1 MRDGGWKLAAPFRR
15 GRNVAA
21 SGVMNVRT
29 VFLAFVFALACGA
42 GAADLPA
49 AKLRAAAEY
58 SAARR
63 GSALLVIQHGRTIF
77 EDYPNGHAA
86 GEPHKIY
93 SGTKAFWN
101 LAALAAVEE
110 GMFSLDDRVAET
122 ITEWRGDAGRSRITI
137 RQLLDFTSGL
147 DAENHLHST
156 DVGDRDALALRVP
169 QVAEAGSVF
178 IYGPCSLQVFHELLR
193 RKLAPAGETPVHF
206 LERKVLRPLGF
217 GPQNYKR
224 DRAGHPLLASG
235 FLLTARQ
242 WSRLGALV
250 LRSGAPVVPP
260 RLFAQCLRGSAANRA
275 FALGFWN
282 NRLGDESGAREFDLE
297 DMLERKWQEQDWRRT
312 CLCRDAPVDL
322 VASVGSG
329 YQRLLVVPSLELI
342 VVRQGEDAKF
352 SDGRFLRLLLGR

>member
-1 MRDGGWKLAAPFRR
+1 MKVQA
-15 GRNVAA
+15 
-21 SGVMNVRT
+21 
-29 VFLAFVFALACGA
+29 VFLAFVFALVCGSH
-42 GAADLPA
+42 AADLPVA
-49 AKLRAAAEY
+49 NLRAAAEY

-110 GMFSLDDRVAET
+110 GILALDDRAAET
-122 ITEWRGDAGRSRITI
+122 ITEWRGDAGKSRITI

-156 DVGDRDALALRVP
+156 DVGNRDAVALRVP
-169 QVAEAGSVF
+169 QVAEAGGAF

-193 RKLAPAGETPVHF
+193 RKLAPRGETPVHF

-224 DRAGHPLLASG
+224 DGAGNPLLASG

-242 WSRLGALV
+242 WSRIGALV
-250 LRSGAPVVPP
+250 LRDGAPVVSP

-282 NRLGDESGAREFDLE
+282 NRLGDEPGAREFDIE
-297 DMLERKWQEQDWRRT
+297 DMLERKWPAQDWRRT
-312 CLCRDAPVDL
+312 CLCRDAPTDL
-322 VASVGSG
+322 VAAVGSG
-329 YQRLLVVPSLELI
+329 YQRLLVIPSMELI

>member
-1 MRDGGWKLAAPFRR
+1 
-15 GRNVAA
+15 
-21 SGVMNVRT
+21 MNVRGL
-29 VFLAFVFALACGA
+29 FLALVFAYAGSA

-49 AKLRAAAEY
+49 ENLWAAAEY

-63 GSALLVIQHGRTIF
+63 GMALLVIQHGKTIF
-77 EDYPNGHAA
+77 EDYPNGHSA

-110 GMFSLDDRVAET
+110 GIIALDERVADT
-122 ITEWRGDAGRSRITI
+122 ITEWRGDEGRSRITI
-137 RQLLDFTSGL
+137 RELLDFTSGL
-147 DAENHLHST
+147 NAENHLHST
-156 DVGDRDALALRVP
+156 EVANRTDLALGVP
-169 QVAEAGSVF
+169 QVAAAGGAF

-193 RKLAPAGETPVHF
+193 RRLAPRGETPVHF

-224 DRAGHPLLASG
+224 DRAGNPLLASG

-242 WSRLGALV
+242 WSRMGTLL
-250 LRSGAPVVPP
+250 LHDGAPVVSPHT
-260 RLFAQCLRGSAANRA
+260 FAQCLRGSAANRA

-282 NRLGDESGAREFDLE
+282 NRLAGADGAREFDLE
-297 DMLERKWQEQDWRRT
+297 DMLEKKWQQQDWRNT
-312 CLCRDAPVDL
+312 CLCRAAPTDL

-329 YQRLLVVPSLELI
+329 YQRLLVFPSLELI

-352 SDGRFLRLLLGR
+352 SDGQFLRLLLGR

>member
-1 MRDGGWKLAAPFRR
+1 
-15 GRNVAA
+15 
-21 SGVMNVRT
+21 MNVRA
-29 VFLAFVFALACGA
+29 AFFASVFALTCAA
-42 GAADLPA
+42 RSADLPA
-49 AKLRAAAEY
+49 ANLRAAAEY

-63 GSALLVIQHGRTIF
+63 GTALLVIQHGQRIF
-77 EDYPNGHAA
+77 EDYPNGHSAA
-86 GEPHKIY
+86 EPHKIY
-93 SGTKAFWN
+93 SGTKAFWS

-110 GMFSLDDRVAET
+110 GTMGLDERVAET

-156 DVGDRDALALRVP
+156 EVGDRAAVALRVP
-169 QVAEAGSVF
+169 QVAEAGGAF
-178 IYGPCSLQVFHELLR
+178 IYGPCSLQVFHEVLR
-193 RKLAPAGETPVHF
+193 RKLAPRGETPVHF

-224 DRAGHPLLASG
+224 DRAGNPLLASG

-242 WSRLGALV
+242 WSRMGTLM
-250 LRSGAPVVPP
+250 LREGAPVVSAHT
-260 RLFAQCLRGSAANRA
+260 FTQCLRGSAANRA

-282 NRLGDESGAREFDLE
+282 NRLGDEPGAREFDIE
-297 DMLERKWQEQDWRRT
+297 DMLEKKWHAQDWRNT
-312 CLCRDAPVDL
+312 CLCRAAPTDL

-329 YQRLLVVPSLELI
+329 YQRLLVIPSLELI

-352 SDGRFLRLLLGR
+352 SDGQFLRLLLGR

>member
-1 MRDGGWKLAAPFRR
+1 MAAFWEMKLTP
-15 GRNVAA
+15 V
-21 SGVMNVRT
+21 
-29 VFLAFVFALACGA
+29 AFVLAIALTSASVGGDLA
-42 GAADLPA
+42 GVN
-49 AKLRAAAEY
+49 LRAAAEY

-77 EDYPNGHAA
+77 EDYPNGHSA

-110 GMFSLDDRVAET
+110 GLFSLDDRVAET

-156 DVGDRDALALRVP
+156 DVANRADIALRVP
-169 QVAEAGSVF
+169 QVAAAGEAF

-193 RKLAPAGETPVHF
+193 RKLAPRRDSPVHF
-206 LERKVLRPLGF
+206 LEQKVLRPLGF
-217 GPQNYKR
+217 GPQNYR
-224 DRAGHPLLASG
+224 PDHTGNPLLASG

-242 WSRLGALV
+242 WSRMGTLV
-250 LRSGAPVVPP
+250 LHDGPPVVSP
-260 RLFAQCLRGSAANRA
+260 RSFAQCLRGSAANRA

-282 NRLGDESGAREFDLE
+282 NRLGNEPGAREFDIE
-297 DMLERKWQEQDWRRT
+297 DMLERKWQAQDWRRT
-312 CLCRDAPVDL
+312 CLCRDAPADL

-329 YQRLLVVPSLELI
+329 YQRLLVIPSLALI

>member
-1 MRDGGWKLAAPFRR
+1 
-15 GRNVAA
+15 
-21 SGVMNVRT
+21 MNVRA
-29 VFLAFVFALACGA
+29 VFLALVFVLTCGA
-42 GAADLPA
+42 MAADLPA
-49 AKLRAAAEY
+49 ANLRAAAEY

-63 GSALLVIQHGRTIF
+63 GMALLVIQHGQRIF
-77 EDYPNGHAA
+77 EDYPHGHSAA
-86 GEPHKIY
+86 EPHKIY

-101 LAALAAVEE
+101 LAALAAAEE
-110 GMFSLDDRVAET
+110 GILSLDERVAET

-156 DVGDRDALALRVP
+156 EVADRAAVALRVP
-169 QVAEAGSVF
+169 QVAEAGGAF

-193 RKLAPAGETPVHF
+193 RKLALRGETPVHF

-224 DRAGHPLLASG
+224 DRGGNPLLASG

-242 WSRLGALV
+242 WSRMGTLMLHE
-250 LRSGAPVVPP
+250 GAPVVSA
-260 RLFAQCLRGSAANRA
+260 RTFAQCLRGSAANRA

-282 NRLGDESGAREFDLE
+282 NRLGAEPAAREFDLE
-297 DMLERKWQEQDWRRT
+297 DMLEKKWHEQDWRNT
-312 CLCRDAPVDL
+312 CLCRAAPTDL

-329 YQRLLVVPSLELI
+329 YQRLLVIPSLELI

-352 SDGRFLRLLLGR
+352 SDGQFLRLLLGR

>member
-1 MRDGGWKLAAPFRR
+1 
-15 GRNVAA
+15 
-21 SGVMNVRT
+21 MNVRGL
-29 VFLAFVFALACGA
+29 FLVLVLACA
-42 GAADLPA
+42 SAASAADLPTA
-49 AKLRAAAEY
+49 NLRAAAEY

-63 GSALLVIQHGRTIF
+63 GMALLVIQHGQTIF
-77 EDYPNGHAA
+77 EDYPNGHTAA
-86 GEPHKIY
+86 EPHKIY

-110 GMFSLDDRVAET
+110 GIISLDERAAET
-122 ITEWRGDAGRSRITI
+122 ITEWRGDEGRSRITI

-156 DVGDRDALALRVP
+156 DVGNRDAIALRVP
-169 QVAEAGSVF
+169 QVAGAGATF

-193 RKLAPAGETPVHF
+193 RKLAPRGETPVHF

-217 GPQNYKR
+217 GPQNYKP
-224 DRAGHPLLASG
+224 DRAGNPLLASG

-242 WSRLGALV
+242 WSRMGTLL
-250 LRSGAPVVPP
+250 LHDGAPVVSP
-260 RLFAQCLRGSAANRA
+260 RTFAQCLRGSAANRA

-282 NRLGDESGAREFDLE
+282 NRLGGADGAREFDLE
-297 DMLERKWQEQDWRRT
+297 DMLEKKWQQQDWRNT
-312 CLCRDAPVDL
+312 CLCRAAPADL

-329 YQRLLVVPSLELI
+329 YQRLLVIPSLELI